1 MEVQL
6 FTDGAARSNPNG
18 PGAAGYL
25 IILPGG
31 TRVGPKSKSLG
42 VASNF
47 EAEYHAMILGL
58 EACRTLGATS
68 VHATS
73 DSLTM
78 VRHLNGN
85 NRLKA
90 ANLIPL
96 YTRIRRL
103 EGEIGPVSY
112 EHVLRGHPDMA
123 AVDRANNDL
132 LDRLAGR
139 AR

>member
-1 MEVQL
+1 MQAHL

-18 PGAAGYL
+18 SGAAGYL
-25 IILPGG
+25 IVLPGG
-31 TRVGPKSKSLG
+31 TRVGPKSKALG
-42 VASNF
+42 VVSNF

-78 VRHLNGN
+78 VRHLNGV

-103 EGEIGPVSY
+103 EGEIGPISY
-112 EHVLRGHPDMA
+112 EHVPRGHPEIA
-123 AVDRANNDL
+123 AVDRANNEL
-132 LDRLAGR
+132 LDRTAGR
-139 AR
+139 AG

>member
-1 MEVQL
+1 MEVLL

-18 PGAAGYL
+18 AGAAGYL

-42 VASNF
+42 VSSNF
-47 EAEYHAMILGL
+47 EAEYRAMILGL
-58 EACRTLGATS
+58 EACRTLGATR

-78 VRHLNGN
+78 VRQLNGE

-103 EGEIGPVSY
+103 EGEIGPVDY
-112 EHVLRGHPDMA
+112 QHTLRGHPEIV
-123 AVDRANNDL
+123 AVDRANNAL
-132 LDRLAGR
+132 LNGLDDRPG
-139 AR
+139 